1 MNTPFWQETAPATTR
16 REQRKQEFREKIM
29 EASIQLFEKN
39 GCDATTLEDIC
50 EQAEVS
56 RPTFY
61 SYYPSKNDLI
71 KALAEKL
78 WLNAATNFT
87 ALFLAENQSTQDYI
101 RSFFEMTQQ
110 QLSRYD
116 ELERD
121 LIRQSM
127 GGDPSDNSNMN
138 MLSGLTSMFETVY
151 RAGQKR
157 GDVSSHYDT
166 DFLAEMS
173 MGVISTTMMKWA
185 VDENYPIDKRL
196 KQLSDFIVDTLSI

>member
-1 MNTPFWQETAPATTR
+1 MNKPFWQETATAPTR

-29 EASIQLFEKN
+29 EASIQLFGKN
-39 GCDATTLEDIC
+39 GCDTTTLEEIC
-50 EQAEVS
+50 ELAEVS

-87 ALFLAENQSTQDYI
+87 SLFLAENQSTQDYI
-101 RSFFEMTQQ
+101 KSFF
-110 QLSRYD
+110 
-116 ELERD
+116 
-121 LIRQSM
+121 
-127 GGDPSDNSNMN
+127 
-138 MLSGLTSMFETVY
+138 VY
-151 RAGQKR
+151 RSGQKR

-166 DFLAEMS
+166 EFLAEMS

-196 KQLSDFIVDTLSI
+196 KQLSGFIIDTLSI

>member
-1 MNTPFWQETAPATTR
+1 MTIPFWQETAPAATR

-29 EASIQLFEKN
+29 EASILLFERN

-127 GGDPSDNSNMN
+127 AGDPSDTSNMN

-196 KQLSDFIVDTLSI
+196 NQLSDFIVDTLSI

>member
-1 MNTPFWQETAPATTR
+1 
-16 REQRKQEFREKIM
+16 M
-29 EASIQLFEKN
+29 EASILLFEKN

-61 SYYPSKNDLI
+61 SYYPSKNDLV

-78 WLNAATNFT
+78 WLNAATSFT
-87 ALFLAENQSTQDYI
+87 ALFIAKNQSTQEYI

-127 GGDPSDNSNMN
+127 AGDPSDTSNMN
-138 MLSGLTSMFETVY
+138 MLSGLTSMFETVS

-173 MGVISTTMMKWA
+173 MGVISTTIMKWD
-185 VDENYPIDKRL
+185 VDENYSIDKRV
-196 KQLSDFIVDTLSI
+196 KELSDYIFDKQSI

>member
-39 GCDATTLEDIC
+39 GCDATTLEEIC

>member
-1 MNTPFWQETAPATTR
+1 
-16 REQRKQEFREKIM
+16 
-29 EASIQLFEKN
+29 
-39 GCDATTLEDIC
+39 
-50 EQAEVS
+50 
-56 RPTFY
+56 
-61 SYYPSKNDLI
+61 
-71 KALAEKL
+71 
-78 WLNAATNFT
+78 
-87 ALFLAENQSTQDYI
+87 
-101 RSFFEMTQQ
+101 
-110 QLSRYD
+110 
-116 ELERD
+116 
-121 LIRQSM
+121 
-127 GGDPSDNSNMN
+127 

>member
-1 MNTPFWQETAPATTR
+1 MTIPFWQETAPATTR

-29 EASIQLFEKN
+29 EASIQLFEQN
-39 GCDATTLEDIC
+39 GCDATTLEEIC

-78 WLNAATNFT
+78 WLNAATSFT
-87 ALFLAENQSTQDYI
+87 SIFLAENLSTQDYI
-101 RSFFEMTQQ
+101 TSFFEMTKQQ
-110 QLSRYD
+110 FSRYD
-116 ELERD
+116 GLERD

-127 GGDPSDNSNMN
+127 AGDPSDKSNMN
-138 MLSGLTSMFETVY
+138 MLNGLTSMFETVY

-157 GDVSSHYDT
+157 GDVSSHYDV

-185 VDENYPIDKRL
+185 VDESYPIDKRL
-196 KQLSDFIVDTLSI
+196 KQLSDFIVDTLSL

>member
-185 VDENYPIDKRL
+185 VDEGYPIDKRL

>member
-1 MNTPFWQETAPATTR
+1 MNKPFWQETATAPTR

-29 EASIQLFEKN
+29 EPSIQLFGKN
-39 GCDATTLEDIC
+39 GCDTTTLEEIC
-50 EQAEVS
+50 ELAEVS

-87 ALFLAENQSTQDYI
+87 SLFLAENQSTQDYI
-101 RSFFEMTQQ
+101 KSFFEMTQQ

-127 GGDPSDNSNMN
+127 AGDPSDTSNMN

-151 RAGQKR
+151 RSGQKR

-166 DFLAEMS
+166 EFLAEMS

-196 KQLSDFIVDTLSI
+196 KQLSGFIIDTLSI

>member
-1 MNTPFWQETAPATTR
+1 MTIPFWQETAPATTR

-39 GCDATTLEDIC
+39 GCDATTLEEIC

-78 WLNAATNFT
+78 WLNAATSFT
-87 ALFLAENQSTQDYI
+87 SLFLAENQSTQDYI
-101 RSFFEMTQQ
+101 RSFFEMTKQQ
-110 QLSRYD
+110 FSRYD
-116 ELERD
+116 GLERD

-127 GGDPSDNSNMN
+127 AGDPSDKSNMN

>member
-1 MNTPFWQETAPATTR
+1 MTIPFWQETAPAATR

-29 EASIQLFEKN
+29 EASILLFERN

-127 GGDPSDNSNMN
+127 AGDPSDTSNMN

-196 KQLSDFIVDTLSI
+196 NQLSGFIVDTLSI